1 MTESDSDNYVASA
14 LDCSTASQ
22 GHPGEHH
29 IIFLATQ

>member
-1 MTESDSDNYVASA
+1 MTESDSDNYVAFV

-29 IIFLATQ
+29 IIIFATQ